1 VDVRVK
7 IDTIGRRVWK
17 NAKDKFTKTWV
28 RTTNEQDQYWE
39 DFGTE
44 HNMRVIIERYEHA
57 FPVINEVEFT
67 DEKSYIWFMMRW
79 L

>member
-1 VDVRVK
+1 MIVK
-7 IDTIGRRVWK
+7 IDTIGHRAWK
-17 NAKDKFTKTWV
+17 NAKTEFTKTWV